1 MTGLELS
8 EAQRYGET
16 PLCAPSQAQPPLRL
30 LTSPGDSYT
39 PKETAWLISDLG
51 VRKARQPILQ
61 LILKSF
67 LGGVYLSVGGLF
79 LLILGGGAGG
89 LTTNYPGVQK
99 ALGAAVFPIG
109 LIIIVITGLEL
120 CTSNFMVM
128 TITTLQRRTT
138 VLDLAK
144 SWVVSFFGNLAGA
157 MFFGGVLV
165 YWTGLVSIAP
175 YKGYATNLAVHKA
188 AGANWRE
195 IFLRGIG

>member
-1 MTGLELS
+1 M
-8 EAQRYGET
+8 
-16 PLCAPSQAQPPLRL
+16 
-30 LTSPGDSYT
+30 
-39 PKETAWLISDLG
+39 
-51 VRKARQPILQ
+51 
-61 LILKSF
+61 ILKSF

-79 LLILGGGAGG
+79 LLILAGGASG
-89 LTTNYPGVQK
+89 LATNYPGVQK

-144 SWVVSFFGNLAGA
+144 SWVVSFLGNLAGA

-165 YWTGLVSIAP
+165 YWTGLVSISP
-175 YKGYATNLAVHKA
+175 YKTYATNLAVHKA